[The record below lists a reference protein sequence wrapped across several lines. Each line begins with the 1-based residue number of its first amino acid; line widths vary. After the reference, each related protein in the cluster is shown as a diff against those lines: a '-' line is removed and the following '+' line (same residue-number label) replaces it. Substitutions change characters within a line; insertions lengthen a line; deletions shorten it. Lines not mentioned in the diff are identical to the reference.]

1 VRCLPSCDPLMPPEF
16 ASKRVSI
23 GGCRPCPKRRCSSM
37 ERVTSFVGSRGGFS
51 IFETQRH
58 RDHREL
64 GDFRS
69 LFSSD
74 QSKPPSEQ
82 FLHHAV
88 FDLSCVGEVRFEC
101 FDHDHALRA
110 SVIPIPI
117 AFQIDS
123 YPLITSFR
131 CRSKRHENR
140 SRVSFRRSIDLSHVT
155 QAHQVRFVI

>member
-1 VRCLPSCDPLMPPEF
+1 
-16 ASKRVSI
+16 
-23 GGCRPCPKRRCSSM
+23 M

-101 FDHDHALRA
+101 FDHALRA
-110 SVIPIPI
+110 SVPRC
-117 AFQIDS
+117 FQF
-123 YPLITSFR
+123 PQLFKLIRT
-131 CRSKRHENR
+131 
-140 SRVSFRRSIDLSHVT
+140 D
-155 QAHQVRFVI
+155 